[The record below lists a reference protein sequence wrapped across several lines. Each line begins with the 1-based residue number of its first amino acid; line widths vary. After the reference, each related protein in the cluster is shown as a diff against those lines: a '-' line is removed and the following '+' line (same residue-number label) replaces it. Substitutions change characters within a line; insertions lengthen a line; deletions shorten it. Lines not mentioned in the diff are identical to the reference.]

1 MRKLFLSALG
11 IVLFALSTLAAER
24 SLMQLTLV
32 SGEKVVISGMVRWEI
47 SSAFDPQ
54 SQTFKFVVNNEVS
67 YEFSELKEVHFFD
80 DPESVE
86 HPENVVGKLSF
97 HLYDK
102 QVVVSGE
109 NLSGIR
115 AYTID
120 GKVAPV
126 SIERGS
132 DAVTV
137 DFSACAPGIYIVKT
151 NINSIKVSIR

>member
-32 SGEKVVISGMVRWEI
+32 SGEQVVISGVVKWEI
-47 SSAFDPQ
+47 SSEFDPQ
-54 SQTFKFVVNNEVS
+54 SQKFKFVINNEVS
-67 YEFSELKEVHFFD
+67 YEFSELKEVRFYD
-80 DPESVE
+80 DPQSVG

-97 HLYDK
+97 HLYNK

-109 NLSGIR
+109 DLSGIR

-120 GKVAPV
+120 GKVAPAT
-126 SIERGS
+126 IERGS